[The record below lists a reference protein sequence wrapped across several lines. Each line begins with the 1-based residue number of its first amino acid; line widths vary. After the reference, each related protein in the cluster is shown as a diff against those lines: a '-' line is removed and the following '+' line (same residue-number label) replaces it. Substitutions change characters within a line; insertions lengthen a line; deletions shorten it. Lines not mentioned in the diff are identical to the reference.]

1 MHYACV
7 SNCLGVV
14 ECLLQPARDGKDANY
29 LGLFVADENGHTCLH
44 LACGA
49 VDVARDSRADASVL
63 DDLDQDLDE
72 ENEDEKNER
81 AMMEEGP
88 DEFESLGMTSFQV
101 GVHV

>member
-7 SNCLGVV
+7 SNSLGVV

-29 LGLFVADENGHTCLH
+29 LALFVADENGHTCLH

-49 VDVARDSRADASVL
+49 GDVARGSRADASVL

-88 DEFESLGMTSFQV
+88 DEFESLGMTSFEV